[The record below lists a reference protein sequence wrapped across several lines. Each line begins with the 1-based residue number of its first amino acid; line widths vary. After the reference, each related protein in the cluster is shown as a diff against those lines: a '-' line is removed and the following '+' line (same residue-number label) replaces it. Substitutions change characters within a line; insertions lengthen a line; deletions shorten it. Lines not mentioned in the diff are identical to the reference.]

1 VSARAHLSSHID
13 KWQLTPDGDPFET
26 RSSWLCFVQSG
37 GKPALLKVYK
47 PNSDETRGADIL
59 RHWGGRA
66 VRVYAADEAA
76 MVIERIVPAL
86 PLSAL
91 TADDDDRATHIWCDT
106 VAGLHVAPAPSGW
119 KTLSDC
125 GRSYNKPYP
134 EHPILTRDHFERGKK
149 VFFGLCETQSAKQFL
164 LHADL
169 HHDNILD
176 DRERGWLVI
185 DPKGYAGELEFETA
199 SFLHNP
205 ARDFRTAAVLERR
218 ASILSDRLGLDHDRI
233 LRWCFAHGVLSALW
247 NIEDAVDGVGGGMES
262 ANAAAEVL
270 GWTIDRK
277 E

>member
-1 VSARAHLSSHID
+1 MSALAHLSGHIE
-13 KWQLTPDGDPFET
+13 KWRLTPDGEPFET
-26 RSSWLCFVQSG
+26 RSSWLQFVQTG
-37 GKPALLKVYK
+37 GKPAVLKVYK

-59 RHWGGRA
+59 RHWGERA

-76 MVIERIVPAL
+76 MVVERIVPGS
-86 PLSAL
+86 PLSAS
-91 TADDDDRATHIWCDT
+91 TAHDDDRATHIWCAT
-106 VAGLHVAPAPSGW
+106 VSGLHVAPAPKGW
-119 KTLSDC
+119 KTLFDC
-125 GRSYNKPYP
+125 GRCYKRPYRD
-134 EHPILTRDHFERGKK
+134 HLVLTRDHFERGKK
-149 VFFGLCETQSAKQFL
+149 VFFELCETQSAKQFL

-169 HHDNILD
+169 HHDNILN
-176 DRERGWLVI
+176 DRGRGWLVI

-218 ASILSDRLGLDHDRI
+218 ARILSDRLGLDHDRI

-247 NIEDAVDGVGGGMES
+247 NIEDEVGDVDGGVES

-270 GWTIDRK
+270 GWTINRK